1 MNARTEGV
9 RAVDAGELDFTPQQG
24 EALTSAD
31 VERCFRATDFADRA
45 LDAAIDAAWN
55 LMENVPHEARPGLVA
70 AHMQASAIAYLAERL
85 VVVPA
90 ATQRRNCTRAQ

>member
-1 MNARTEGV
+1 MSARNEEV
-9 RAVDAGELDFTPQQG
+9 RAVDADELDFTPQPG

-45 LDAAIDAAWN
+45 LSAAIDAVWN
-55 LMENVPHEARPGLVA
+55 LMANVPHEARPGLIA

-85 VVVPA
+85 GVVT
-90 ATQRRNCTRAQ
+90 ATTSRRNCTRAQ